1 LWCLIRSQKFS
12 AGGNVEL
19 FIRHIHDI
27 VLLYHSRKTLNLIQY
42 LVHNNKTDRS
52 VAAELGLPKLMMHLT
67 SSTDSLVREASL
79 GCLLEL
85 AQDKTS
91 GAGNTLPDQD
101 KLKEILKSRIE
112 GISLMDA
119 DNLHAAGEEWQLVD
133 SLWKE
138 CYNEPSSLREKGL
151 VVLPGED
158 APQQPPRDVAGK
170 MFEPALRAWAAARPA
185 PKEDSDS
192 NSKKDPPSALFIYFG
207 GE

>member
-192 NSKKDPPSALFIYFG
+192 NSKKDPPSALFGYFG